1 MEISLGLAPRPE
13 AVAHAA
19 RAEQLGFE
27 RVWLFDSPAL
37 FADVWMTLAL
47 VAARTRR
54 VGIGP
59 AVLGPHLRHP
69 VAQASAITTLE
80 AMAPGRVAAT
90 FGTGLTSRLAVGQ
103 RPLRWSE
110 VARRLTQVRALLCGE
125 TVEVDGASTRLMHL
139 PGYAPP
145 RPVRVPLLLAADGP
159 RGRGVASELADGIVC
174 TRPRPGF
181 RRCAVL
187 AVGTVLAEGE
197 PPDSERALIPARIWS
212 ALRYHAAFER
222 DPPSVDD
229 LPGGAAWR
237 RDLEDR
243 PAGERHLDLHVGHL
257 AALNERDA
265 RHVQPLRSRSVLTGT
280 AAQLR
285 ARLSA
290 LEEAGAT
297 ELIWV
302 PLGEAIERE
311 LEMFAEAT
319 QLSVRAP

>member
-13 AVAHAA
+13 ATAHAA
-19 RAEQLGFE
+19 RAEQLGFA

-47 VAARTRR
+47 VAERTRH
-54 VGIGP
+54 VGLGP
-59 AVLGPHLRHP
+59 AVLGSHLRHP
-69 VAQASAITTLE
+69 VAQASSIATLE
-80 AMAPGRVAAT
+80 AMAPGRVAAA
-90 FGTGLTSRLAVGQ
+90 FGTGLTSRLALGQ
-103 RPLRWSE
+103 RPLRWSA
-110 VARRLTQVRALLCGE
+110 VARGISQVRALLCGE
-125 TVEVDGASTRLMHL
+125 TVEIDGASTRLMHL

-145 RPVRVPLLLAADGP
+145 RPLRVPLLLAADGP

-181 RRCAVL
+181 RRCSVL
-187 AVGTVLAEGE
+187 AVGTVVGEGE
-197 PPDSERALIPARIWS
+197 PSDSERALLPGRIWS

-222 DPPSVDD
+222 DPTSVDE
-229 LPGGAAWR
+229 LPDGAAWR
-237 RDLEDR
+237 RDLEER

-265 RHVQPLRSRSVLTGT
+265 RHVRPLRSRSVLTGT
-280 AAQLR
+280 ASELR
-285 ARLSA
+285 ARLRE

-311 LEMFAEAT
+311 LEMFAAAT
-319 QLSVRAP
+319 NLPARAP

>member
-1 MEISLGLAPRPE
+1 MEISLGLAPRAE

-19 RAEQLGFE
+19 RAEQLGFA

-47 VAARTRR
+47 VAGRTCRI
-54 VGIGP
+54 GIGP

-69 VAQASAITTLE
+69 VPQASAIATLE
-80 AMAPGRVAAT
+80 AMAPGRVAAA
-90 FGTGLTSRLAVGQ
+90 FGTGLTSRLALGQ

-110 VARRLTQVRALLCGE
+110 VARHLSQVRALLCGA
-125 TVEVDGASTRLMHL
+125 TVDVDGATARLIHL
-139 PGYAPP
+139 PGYLP
-145 RPVRVPLLLAADGP
+145 RRPIQVPLLLAADGP
-159 RGRGVASELADGIVC
+159 HGRAVAGELADGIVC

-181 RRCAVL
+181 PRCAVL
-187 AVGTVLAEGE
+187 AVGTVLGEGE
-197 PPDSERALIPARIWS
+197 APDSERALIPTRIWS

-222 DPPSVDD
+222 DPESVDE

-237 RDLEDR
+237 RDLESG

-265 RHVQPLRSRSVLTGT
+265 RYVQPLRSRSVLTGT
-280 AAQLR
+280 APELH
-285 ARLSA
+285 ARLRE
-290 LEEAGAT
+290 LEAAGAT

-302 PLGEAIERE
+302 PLGDAIERE
-311 LEMFAEAT
+311 IETFATAT
-319 QLSVRAP
+319 GLSARTP

>member
-69 VAQASAITTLE
+69 VAQASAIVTLE
-80 AMAPGRVAAT
+80 AMAPGRVAAAY
-90 FGTGLTSRLAVGQ
+90 GTGLTSRLALGQ

-125 TVEVDGASTRLMHL
+125 TVEVDGAATRLMHL

-187 AVGTVLAEGE
+187 AVGTVLGEGE
-197 PPDSERALIPARIWS
+197 PPDSERALLPARIWS

-237 RDLEDR
+237 RDLENR

-311 LEMFAEAT
+311 LEMFAAAT